1 VFGCWYW
8 GPDFG
13 IGIGKAEFQRLD
25 AHGIRNWKSIP
36 IPLVFNYTCTP
47 SPSIPSPPPRYCSE
61 FNYTHIQ
68 TTTLV
73 LQINSI
79 SLRFGIPR
87 SIQVIFF
94 VCLCEL
100 YAPEKK
106 HPLGKL
112 VSPYGLWWTSNT
124 KIDYRKCWGHLPF
137 TNRPETSLAR
147 LRIRPDCI
155 LVVTPRPILDQR
167 YLLQAAL

>member
-1 VFGCWYW
+1 MRPNTPNTAFGCWYW

-61 FNYTHIQ
+61 FNYTRIQ

-87 SIQVIFF
+87 SIQFHHVNAYIQT
-94 VCLCEL
+94 
-100 YAPEKK
+100 K
-106 HPLGKL
+106 HKYILLRFIWEWIGLEARLALLIWLRLHLKPLG
-112 VSPYGLWWTSNT
+112 SGM
-124 KIDYRKCWGHLPF
+124 
-137 TNRPETSLAR
+137 
-147 LRIRPDCI
+147 
-155 LVVTPRPILDQR
+155 
-167 YLLQAAL
+167 